1 VVLAAGGFSH
11 DPALR
16 QAHLP
21 AAAGAL
27 SATSPA
33 STGDG
38 VRFGL
43 AAGGQVGRHNIDN
56 AFWVPV
62 SRFRR
67 ADGSVGVYPHT
78 VTDRAKPGLIAV
90 DRSGRRFVNEA
101 VSYHEFVLAMF
112 RNDNAG
118 AGPAYLICDRR
129 FLWRYG
135 LGRVKPL
142 RLSTRDEIRSFYL
155 FAAPTVRG
163 LAQAIGIDPD
173 ALAATVESFNADAV
187 HGRDPAFGRGGDS
200 YQRHLG
206 DAEHRPNPCVA
217 PITRPPFHAVAVYPA
232 DLGTAAGLVTDA
244 SACVLASDGAPI
256 PGLYA
261 CGNDMNSVMRGAYP
275 GPGITLG
282 PALTFGY
289 LAARHAA
296 ARRL

>member
-1 VVLAAGGFSH
+1 
-11 DPALR
+11 
-16 QAHLP
+16 
-21 AAAGAL
+21 
-27 SATSPA
+27 
-33 STGDG
+33 
-38 VRFGL
+38 
-43 AAGGQVGRHNIDN
+43 
-56 AFWVPV
+56 
-62 SRFRR
+62 
-67 ADGSVGVYPHT
+67 
-78 VTDRAKPGLIAV
+78 
-90 DRSGRRFVNEA
+90 
-101 VSYHEFVLAMF
+101 
-112 RNDNAG
+112 
-118 AGPAYLICDRR
+118 
-129 FLWRYG
+129 
-135 LGRVKPL
+135 
-142 RLSTRDEIRSFYL
+142 
-155 FAAPTVRG
+155 VRG